1 MAAKHRT
8 TDDQMR
14 EHRRAQSAAES
25 HLDFRTYFNSQSL
38 LGGVL
43 VELGRLEK
51 AEPLLLTGMEGLE
64 QREQEM
70 PSNAKRH
77 ITSTIERLIQLYE
90 LTKRPEEVTRW
101 QARLPNTAAEESV
114 PE

>member
-1 MAAKHRT
+1 MQIPSEHRT
-8 TDDQMR
+8 TLAQMR
-14 EHRRAQSAAES
+14 ENVEDNQQKS

-90 LTKRPEEVTRW
+90 LTKRPEEVT
-101 QARLPNTAAEESV
+101 P
-114 PE
+114 